1 MPQLGA
7 QDMRS
12 KASAGDY
19 AGQNRADIVDLKIK
33 DKKPFIIGSSESGTK
48 VMGIS
53 YDRKTEILTYTRQG
67 NKTVYEA
74 RRSQIFKDKDFGG
87 GSSGSGGGAAETKL
101 TESLQCY
108 YCSYVFNAKKGACKE
123 VTPAQLK
130 STANYVNATHTL
142 ADCLKKGPGD
152 WLANDVYIKTAN
164 KVWEKYG
171 RRMTKNGNVYFHR
184 DSAFMKGIY
193 DAKQKCHKLDKES
206 ENPQAPGSFNDD
218 KWNPGDIWAATF
230 SPTEKPLKDS
240 IGSWGELNA
249 EVEKLAKAGK
259 LLGISLKKIAKGG
272 QATAKEFNKSNQV
285 RTDYKYES
293 WGWGKTGNFFSSQDI
308 YMECDAGSI
317 QFRTF
322 NRETSWQGQ
331 ITGRSAAGGKV
342 SGGNVDFYCKEI
354 FGKDIYGGR
363 GGESPFFSQ
372 INSDSNWPSKAYELY
387 KKHNSKSKPSVALIP
402 KATFLEEWK
411 GKEEGFRNSKSMCL
425 MFLDVFEGSGTSKSK
440 KDKVVTAM
448 FSYAS
453 SAVDQSSYFV
463 KIS

>member
-1 MPQLGA
+1 MAKQVTNKDLFA
-7 QDMRS
+7 DDAFKKTTDDVS
-12 KASAGDY
+12 KL
-19 AGQNRADIVDLKIK
+19 I
-33 DKKPFIIGSSESGTK
+33 
-48 VMGIS
+48 
-53 YDRKTEILTYTRQG
+53 TEIKLLEETLSKVAVK
-67 NKTVYEA
+67 NKEILNKEDNKSIQSIQKTKEA
-74 RRSQIFKDKDFGG
+74 VSKLSQ
-87 GSSGSGGGAAETKL
+87 
-101 TESLQCY
+101 
-108 YCSYVFNAKKGACKE
+108 
-123 VTPAQLK
+123 AQ
-130 STANYVNATHTL
+130 
-142 ADCLKKGPGD
+142 
-152 WLANDVYIKTAN
+152 
-164 KVWEKYG
+164 
-171 RRMTKNGNVYFHR
+171 R
-184 DSAFMKGIY
+184 
-193 DAKQKCHKLDKES
+193 
-206 ENPQAPGSFNDD
+206 
-218 KWNPGDIWAATF
+218 
-230 SPTEKPLKDS
+230 
-240 IGSWGELNA
+240 LNA

-342 SGGNVDFYCKEI
+342 SGGNVDYYCKDV

-372 INSDSNWPSKAYELY
+372 INKDSNWPSKAYELY

-411 GKEEGFRNSKSMCL
+411 GKEEGFRNSKTMCL

-448 FSYAS
+448 FRYAS